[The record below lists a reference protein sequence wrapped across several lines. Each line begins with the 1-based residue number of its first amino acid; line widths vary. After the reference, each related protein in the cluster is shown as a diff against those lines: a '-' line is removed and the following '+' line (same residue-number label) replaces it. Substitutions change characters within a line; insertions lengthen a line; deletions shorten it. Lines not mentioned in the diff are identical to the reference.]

1 VLKKLSE
8 KLFGSQRKER
18 GLIPE
23 YLSNQDLTAEM
34 IPSRMSTWHE
44 IVLFSLSFNG
54 YQKTGSFNRCTE
66 TPYTRDCKTLSEM
79 RACLY
84 FEQRHRAGAGRPP
97 DKETMDFVHDLLD
110 RMREKVTKNERD

>member
-1 VLKKLSE
+1 MLKKLSE
-8 KLFGSQRKER
+8 KILGGPWQDSGQ
-18 GLIPE
+18 IPE
-23 YLSNQDLTAEM
+23 YLANQELTVEM

-54 YQKTGSFNRCTE
+54 YQKRGSFNRCAE

-84 FEQRHRAGAGRPP
+84 FEQGHRVGTGRPP
-97 DKETMDFVHDLLD
+97 DKETMEFVHDLLD
-110 RMREKVTKNERD
+110 RMREKVTKSERD